1 MKWVLYVV
9 AVLFIL
15 IGIVW
20 ILQGTNILPG
30 SFMSGQSQWAI
41 TGIVM
46 TIVGIGLLVFTYNRQ
61 KGTPPRT
68 G

>member
-1 MKWVLYVV
+1 MKWVLYFV
-9 AVLFIL
+9 AVLFVL
-15 IGIVW
+15 TGIVW
-20 ILQGTNILPG
+20 ILHGTNVLPG

-46 TIVGIGLLVFTYNRQ
+46 TIVGIGLLVFAYNRQ